1 MQEKDTAGMQAITPV
16 MRKDAAGT
24 SITQK
29 NDDGCINK
37 FVLMIVIVFNLLS
50 QIKSVCELKIERER
64 YYTMK
69 GTRPLDTHEIRK
81 VAECF
86 DGTFKTRNR
95 GLFMLGVSTGGRISE
110 LLSLTISDVYQNRAA
125 VTDLLFDRSIVKG
138 GEVSRA
144 VPVNRDG
151 RQAIADLVAWH
162 RERYNTTHKSRPLFP
177 SRNGQGTQR
186 MSRRTA
192 HDVLKSAFEK
202 AGLNGHLATHSLR
215 KSFAQRL
222 YDRTGDIF
230 VVQEMLGHRNVVT
243 TQKYLGVNY
252 ASVRQ
257 AIEEMAVSGELHITG
272 ILGSSLKS
280 ISDETLFLELGFRG
294 YNLSSLQ
301 KHEENTAEIR
311 KIG

>member
-1 MQEKDTAGMQAITPV
+1 
-16 MRKDAAGT
+16 
-24 SITQK
+24 
-29 NDDGCINK
+29 
-37 FVLMIVIVFNLLS
+37 
-50 QIKSVCELKIERER
+50 
-64 YYTMK
+64 MK

-81 VAECF
+81 VADCF
-86 DGTFKTRNR
+86 DGTFAVRNR

-110 LLSLTISDVYQNRAA
+110 LLSLTIGDVYQNRAA
-125 VTDLLFDRSIVKG
+125 VTDLLYDKSIVKG

-151 RQAIADLVAWH
+151 KQAILDLIAWH

-192 HDVLKSAFEK
+192 HDVLKKAFET

-230 VVQEMLGHRNVVT
+230 VVQEMLGHRNVAT

-252 ASVRQ
+252 ATVRQ
-257 AIEEMAVSGELHITG
+257 AIEEMAVSGELHENI
-272 ILGSSLKS
+272 ILGSSLKNEA
-280 ISDETLFLELGFRG
+280 DATLFLELALRG
-294 YNLSSLQ
+294 YDLT
-301 KHEENTAEIR
+301 KRREEVSPEII